1 MPSNRVWNEDAM
13 RDIRPSHGA
22 TRVWSAITGI
32 IVVGV
37 FMQSVF
43 AGLLLSGEGWG
54 RTAHSITAVLLI
66 AGTLLASVVAA
77 ITVRRVSKTGGK
89 LALLLFGLTVV
100 LVIQTIVGQLSAEG
114 RNLLWLH
121 VPLGVAL
128 VVLTM
133 QPARVARQLREP
145 DPQQIP
151 ARDAHQWR
159 NRTLRNQEES

>member
-22 TRVWSAITGI
+22 ARAWSAITGI

-100 LVIQTIVGQLSAEG
+100 LVIQTIVGQLSADS

-121 VPLGVAL
+121 VPLGVTL
-128 VVLTM
+128 VVLTV

-145 DPQQIP
+145 NPQQVP
-151 ARDAHQWR
+151 AHDVHQWR